1 MRRPARQCNGP
12 RHVSRG
18 FLCRGPRGDCGVRI
32 VLVSPFEACPCWK
45 GLLNGVLLVAMLKVR
60 GKLLTGMTFEKASTS
75 QLIFK
80 LLRFQLQVASKFQL
94 QFTSCKSI
102 ESITEEYNSSF
113 PQYTMSS
120 STFRVLAGA

>member
-12 RHVSRG
+12 RHVSSG

-60 GKLLTGMTFEKASTS
+60 GKLLTGMTFEKASTT
-75 QLIFK
+75 
-80 LLRFQLQVASKFQL
+80 QVASKFQL